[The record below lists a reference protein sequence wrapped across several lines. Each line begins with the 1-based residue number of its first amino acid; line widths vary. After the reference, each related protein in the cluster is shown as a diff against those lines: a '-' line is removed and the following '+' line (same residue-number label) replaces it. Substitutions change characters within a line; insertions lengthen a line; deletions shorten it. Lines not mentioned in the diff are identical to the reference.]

1 MSDFSAVKN
10 APEISF
16 IDGKTIDDVRREMVA
31 DYEAYMT
38 TATGRT
44 MSLDRASVHRMEL
57 YAASAQIFQAL
68 QYIDRAGKQNL
79 LKYSYSDFLDN
90 LGRFKGVERG
100 EPKAA
105 TTTLRF
111 TVSAI
116 RTTAVAI
123 PKGTKV
129 VSAGSVYFETEAYT
143 EILAGASAVDVSAVC
158 TVAGIEGNGLVPG
171 ELDTMVEPLPYVE
184 SVTNITE
191 TAGGAEKE
199 SDDSYAENI
208 YLAPGAYSTA
218 GPEGGYIFHA
228 RKFNS
233 NVGDV
238 VATSDQAAGTV
249 DLVFI
254 LADGSAPGEEMIAGL
269 QEYLRDNNV
278 RPMTD
283 LVTVSAPEEI
293 PYSINMAYYINRSD
307 SARAVAIQAAVETA
321 VGDYQT
327 WQRTIGR
334 DINPSKLVELAMA
347 AGAKRVEITAPVY
360 TRVGAT
366 AVAAISGKA
375 AIQYGGLED
384 D

>member
-1 MSDFSAVKN
+1 MSDFSAVQN
-10 APEISF
+10 APDVSF
-16 IDGKTIDDVRREMVA
+16 IDDRTVDDVRREMVA
-31 DYEAYMT
+31 DYEAYMAQAAGKT
-38 TATGRT
+38 VT
-44 MSLDRASVHRMEL
+44 LERASVHRMEL
-57 YAASAQIFQAL
+57 YAAAAQIYQGL

-111 TVSAI
+111 TLSAV
-116 RTTAVAI
+116 RDAAVGI
-123 PKGTKV
+123 PKGTKA
-129 VSAGSVYFETEAYT
+129 VSAGTIYFETEAYA
-143 EILAGASAVDVSAVC
+143 EIPAGAASVDVSAVC
-158 TVAGIEGNGLVPG
+158 TVTGTEGNGLAPG
-171 ELDTMVEPLPYVE
+171 ELDAVEHLPYIE

-199 SDDSYAENI
+199 SDDSYAEHI
-208 YLAPGAYSTA
+208 FLAPGAYSTA
-218 GPEGGYIFHA
+218 GPADGYIFHA
-228 RKFNS
+228 KNFNS

-238 VATSDQAAGTV
+238 VATSNQAAGTV
-249 DLVFI
+249 ELVFI
-254 LADGSAPGEEMIAGL
+254 MADGSAPGEEMIIGL

-283 LVTVSAPEEI
+283 LVTVSAPEEVRYTI
-293 PYSINMAYYINRSD
+293 GLAYYINRSD

-321 VGDYQT
+321 VADYQV

-334 DINPSKLVELAMA
+334 DINPSKLVELIMA
-347 AGAKRVEITAPVY
+347 AGAKRVEIAAPVH
-360 TRVGAT
+360 TKVGAT
-366 AVAAISGKA
+366 AVAALSGQP